1 MTDRNKHLIIGAAAA
16 VAIIL
21 IVVVL
26 WRAFTGGPTPDNSR
40 SGDAGTVWDSAE
52 PAPEFDIPK
61 IADCAPAQASEVAK
75 VQAQLQPHTGVATS
89 ARSVDD
95 HDVYI
100 AAIITYNDQPTSRE
114 PGLWVIRD
122 GKIYAVG
129 DTTAYSAAPP
139 ATDIG
144 VFGDRA
150 AASTAIGCA
159 AGY

>member
-1 MTDRNKHLIIGAAAA
+1 MTERTRHVAIGGAFA

-21 IVVVL
+21 TIVVL
-26 WRAFTGGPTPDNSR
+26 WQAFAGGPTPDNSR
-40 SGDAGTVWDSAE
+40 NSDSGTVTDSVE

-61 IADCAPAQASEVAK
+61 IADCAPAQSDEVTK

-89 ARSVDD
+89 ARSIDG
-95 HDVYI
+95 HDVYV
-100 AAIITYNDQPTSRE
+100 AAIITYEDQPTSRE